1 MIYGIKVNKKIING
15 NDAIVKLN
23 ATARD
28 LSNISSSD
36 NDANEMLKEL
46 STNGLKNKFKT
57 VFNLDCFLTQNSI
70 QITV

>member
-1 MIYGIKVNKKIING
+1 LIYGIKVNKKIING

-36 NDANEMLKEL
+36 NFALNILNTL
-46 STNGLKNKFKT
+46 
-57 VFNLDCFLTQNSI
+57 
-70 QITV
+70 